1 MAKMDLGPST
11 QPAPNLI
18 GKAGAL
24 STYPQQSTDVRLRGV
39 TRFRGY
45 GCPEA
50 TVCPSSAGTGA
61 PIPSF
66 EQGQLPRG
74 ARRPILIRATQSLT
88 WLIARLFFR
97 LKLPRGQICR

>member
-1 MAKMDLGPST
+1 VAKMDLGPST

-66 EQGQLPRG
+66 EQGAAA
-74 ARRPILIRATQSLT
+74 ARRATTNFDTGNAELDMADRPVILSTETATGSD
-88 WLIARLFFR
+88 F
-97 LKLPRGQICR
+97 